1 MFSVSMYHQQNSKK
15 QFTFAQN
22 VRCFSEMKNRII
34 KLGLLFFLTIT
45 FTNSVAQKNN
55 SSPDSSKYF
64 ITGKP
69 LSNKDSLKFYERRL
83 ISLGESIITARE
95 MAQRYTSTYHFART
109 LISALKIPNSFD
121 YPFDSV
127 KKYISILTPPDKKFR
142 IFTWSLKWGKDSL
155 VTADSFEFYGA
166 IQMNNKE
173 KLELYGLYDNSTKV
187 GKAEYSELSNR
198 SWYGALYY
206 QMAVVKYRRKKYYT
220 LLGWDGH
227 SMASSRKVI
236 DVLTFDEM
244 GKPVF
249 GAPIFDMSDKKP
261 PKYRVVFEFRDD
273 AVMTVRYIKK
283 KKLIAF
289 ENLIPP
295 SPNAVG
301 LYEQYLPDG
310 SYDYFVFKK
319 GKWIKKK
326 LLFENVKNI
335 PMDAFSPSG
344 LR

>member
-1 MFSVSMYHQQNSKK
+1 MLYYKNSEK
-15 QFTFAQN
+15 QFTFVLN
-22 VRCFSEMKNRII
+22 VECIRTMLNKIL
-34 KLGLLFFLTIT
+34 KLGLIFLLI
-45 FTNSVAQKNN
+45 FNVHKAAAQKKEN
-55 SSPDSSKYF
+55 SPDSSKYF
-64 ITGKP
+64 FTGKP

-83 ISLGESIITARE
+83 ISLSESIITARE
-95 MAQRYTSTYHFART
+95 MSQRYTSTYHFART
-109 LISALKIPNSFD
+109 LISALKLPNSFN

-127 KKYISILTPPDKKFR
+127 KKYISILTSPDKKFR

-187 GKAEYSELSNR
+187 GKAEYTQLSNR

-206 QMAVVKYRRKKYYT
+206 QMAEVKYKRKKYYT

-227 SMASSRKVI
+227 TMASSRKVI
-236 DVLTFDEM
+236 DVITFDEM

-261 PKYRVVFEFRDD
+261 PKYRIVFEFRDD
-273 AVMTVRYIKK
+273 AVMTVRHIPK

-301 LYEQYLPDG
+301 LYERYLPDG
-310 SYDYFVFKK
+310 SYDYFIFKK

-326 LLFENVKNI
+326 LLFENVKRI
-335 PMDAFSPSG
+335 PSDAFAPLG
-344 LR
+344 QQ